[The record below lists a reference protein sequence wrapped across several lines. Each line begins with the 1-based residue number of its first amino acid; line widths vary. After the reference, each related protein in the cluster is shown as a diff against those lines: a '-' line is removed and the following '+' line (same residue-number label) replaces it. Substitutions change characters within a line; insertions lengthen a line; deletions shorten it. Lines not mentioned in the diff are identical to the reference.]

1 MLLEWSLLYKWSLRP
16 KIQMLELQ
24 SLSSVGRQ
32 LDGPSKEGRQ
42 NPQMQM
48 TQLTYV
54 WGLPSNTSGANNDF
68 ETQVWSSCIR
78 H

>member
-1 MLLEWSLLYKWSLRP
+1 
-16 KIQMLELQ
+16 MLELQ

-32 LDGPSKEGRQ
+32 LDGPSEEGRQ

-54 WGLPSNTSGANNDF
+54 WGPPSNTSGTNSDF
-68 ETQVWSSCIR
+68 ETGSLEFMHSPLIKAED
-78 H
+78 

>member
-1 MLLEWSLLYKWSLRP
+1 
-16 KIQMLELQ
+16 MLELQ

-54 WGLPSNTSGANNDF
+54 WGLPSNTSGANSDF
-68 ETQVWSSCIR
+68 ETRSLEFMHSPLIKAED
-78 H
+78 